1 MKESQSWRRVEE
13 RIAAVQFEY
22 REKETF
28 HNSYQ
33 REQREVECIR
43 QGDVEGLERLER
55 ENAAG
60 QTGRLAV
67 QPLRAEKNLAVCAL
81 TLFCRAGIQGG
92 LLPEVAFSISD
103 AVIQT
108 VEEQTS
114 AGEIGLLVRT
124 AKFRYAAL
132 VAENRAEQSRNL
144 LVEGCKNYICQNM
157 HRKIE
162 VQEIARSLH
171 VAPGYLSQVFH
182 RVTGMTVMQYM
193 MKEKTDHCAN
203 LLKYSEYS
211 YEAIAYYFGFC
222 SQSHFGK
229 VFRRW
234 KGMTPRQYRETY
246 KVREQD
252 A

>member
-1 MKESQSWRRVEE
+1 MEENRIWHRVEE

-22 REKETF
+22 REQETF

-33 REQREVECIR
+33 REQRELELIR
-43 QGDVEGLERLER
+43 QGDAEGLKRLE
-55 ENAAG
+55 EEGEPG
-60 QTGRLAV
+60 QSGRLAA
-67 QPLRAEKNLAVCAL
+67 QPLRAEKNLAICAL
-81 TLFCRAGIQGG
+81 TIFCRAGIQGG
-92 LLPEVAFSISD
+92 LLPEVAFSVSD

-108 VEEQTS
+108 VEEQEST
-114 AGEIGLLVRT
+114 EKIGMLVRA

-132 VAENRAEQSRNL
+132 VAQSRAEQSRNL
-144 LVEGCKNYICQNM
+144 LVEGCKNFICQNM

-162 VQEIARSLH
+162 VREIAEALH

-193 MKEKTDHCAN
+193 MREKIEHCAN
-203 LLKYSEYS
+203 LLKYSDYS
-211 YEAIAYYFGFC
+211 CEAIAYYFGFC

-234 KGMTPRQYRETY
+234 QGMTPRQYREKY